1 METLLVRLKPY
12 DRRRG
17 HVLRRF
23 AYRGIKFQDDRGWY
37 RVERAVG
44 EYLRGV
50 RQTPGDEH
58 APPAFDVCTEGEAK
72 ALDAKEEKE
81 AKVRKTATDE
91 IQVSAA
97 RTDGAVTTADLP
109 DDGGEP
115 AKGTGRRTRKA

>member
-12 DRRRG
+12 EPKRG

-23 AYRGIKFQDDRGWY
+23 TYRGVKFQDDRGWY
-37 RVERAVG
+37 RVEREVG

-58 APPAFDVCTEGEAK
+58 SPPAFDVCSGGEAK

-97 RTDGAVTTADLP
+97 RTEGAVTTADLP
-109 DDGGEP
+109 NEDGEP